1 MALENSSSRL
11 AIAGVV
17 APLWFAL
24 LVIVQTISQPSYD
37 QVALPVSALA
47 AWPLGWVQNLNF
59 FVFGPLLIAY
69 AIGLHRG
76 VHGARLVAVGF
87 LVISGLGVVLAGLTP
102 WRHTTTGYE
111 VPFFHRV
118 AAVIAFGGAGFG
130 LAAMS
135 RDMRRDRNW
144 RDLATLALV
153 GGIAIVVGFVA
164 TAGLGLRDGAPL
176 HAWAGLMQRFVIL
189 VWLACTLR
197 LALRLR
203 RVRTP

>member
-1 MALENSSSRL
+1 
-11 AIAGVV
+11 
-17 APLWFAL
+17 
-24 LVIVQTISQPSYD
+24 
-37 QVALPVSALA
+37 
-47 AWPLGWVQNLNF
+47 
-59 FVFGPLLIAY
+59 
-69 AIGLHRG
+69 
-76 VHGARLVAVGF
+76 
-87 LVISGLGVVLAGLTP
+87 
-102 WRHTTTGYE
+102 
-111 VPFFHRV
+111 
-118 AAVIAFGGAGFG
+118 
-130 LAAMS
+130 MS

-153 GGIAIVVGFVA
+153 GGIAIVVGFVP